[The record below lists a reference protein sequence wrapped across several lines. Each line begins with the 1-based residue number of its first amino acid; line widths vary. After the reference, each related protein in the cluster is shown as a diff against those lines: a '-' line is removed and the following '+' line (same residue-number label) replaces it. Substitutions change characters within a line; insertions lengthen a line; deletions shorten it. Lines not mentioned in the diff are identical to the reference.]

1 MDVWE
6 QVLLAFVGSNA
17 TLVLVLGFLGRSLVQ
32 TWLTKDIKKF
42 ETELKASADLQLE
55 HLKYELKA
63 KGDASIEQL
72 KSALQVASTERQI
85 RFSNLHAKR
94 AEVIAEVYR
103 RAVDVEREGR
113 IYIYKFGQVTGNDE
127 QGEAPAIVALR
138 EFDIFVDQNRIYLS
152 DQICQL
158 LAGFSGLLNPPLVHA
173 LVYGRIEHPTPETL
187 NQSHQ
192 GFKKAL
198 EAFQKDIPAAR
209 GELEREFRK
218 ILGVA

>member
-6 QVLLAFVGSNA
+6 QVLLAFGSNA
-17 TLVLVLGFLGRSLVQ
+17 MLLLVLGFLARSLLQ

-42 ETELKASADLQLE
+42 ETELKASADCQLE

-94 AEVIAEVYR
+94 AEVIAAVYR
-103 RAVDVEREGR
+103 RAVDVERDGR
-113 IYIYKFGQVTGNDE
+113 VYIYKFGQVTENE
-127 QGEAPAIVALR
+127 QGEAPAIAALR

-158 LAGFSGLLNPPLVHA
+158 LAGFSSLLNPPLVHA
-173 LVYGRIEHPTPETL
+173 LVYGRIENPTPETL
-187 NQSHQ
+187 NESHQ
-192 GFKKAL
+192 GFKKAI

-209 GELEREFRK
+209 GELEREFRD
-218 ILGVA
+218 ILGVS